1 MEHFALRLYYM
12 IIPPKLPETG
22 PFRRLYGWLNQLRE
36 AVTSQRLIETQ
47 GMQIQRTR
55 LGTIAK
61 PIARDEND
69 VSVPRWG

>member
-1 MEHFALRLYYM
+1 M

-22 PFRRLYGWLNQLRE
+22 PFKRLYGWLNQLRE

-47 GMQIQRTR
+47 GMQIQQTR
-55 LGTIAK
+55 SGTIAK

-69 VSVPRWG
+69 VNDVSVPRWG